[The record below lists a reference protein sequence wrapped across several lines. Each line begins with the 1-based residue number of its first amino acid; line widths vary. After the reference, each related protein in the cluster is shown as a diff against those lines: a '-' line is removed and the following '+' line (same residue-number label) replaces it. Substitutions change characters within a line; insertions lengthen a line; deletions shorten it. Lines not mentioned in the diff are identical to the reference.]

1 MGRERARRKQT
12 DRSGGP
18 SDDGFFTPY
27 ISQQLSSQ
35 ASLRG
40 LGRERE
46 RGPKKKKKSGD
57 ETLRQSFRDNIQR
70 WGEAQKINDLRSSGS

>member
-46 RGPKKKKKSGD
+46 RGPKKKKKKWRRD
-57 ETLRQSFRDNIQR
+57 IEAELQRQYPKMGRGAEDQ
-70 WGEAQKINDLRSSGS
+70 